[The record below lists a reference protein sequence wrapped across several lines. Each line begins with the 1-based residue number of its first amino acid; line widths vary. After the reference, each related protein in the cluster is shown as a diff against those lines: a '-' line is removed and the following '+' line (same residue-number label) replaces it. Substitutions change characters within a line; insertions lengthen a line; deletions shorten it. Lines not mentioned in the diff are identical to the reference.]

1 MHIPASL
8 QQKAGQFLA
17 NNASGL
23 LTAGGVVGVG
33 VTAVLTGRASFKAAE
48 IIREKNAMNMYH
60 ARVAAEAEEDDL
72 ILIPDLTKR
81 QMAMMVWPQYIPP
94 VIVGTAT
101 IASIVMANRVSAKRA
116 AALAVAYGISETRL
130 QEYKTKVQEKFGITK
145 ERGVRDDIAQERVTN
160 NPPTKEVIVVGNG
173 DVLCFDSI
181 SGRYFHG
188 SVEVIKSAENKI
200 NAELFQ
206 NQYVSLSDFYDL
218 IGLPPTAFSEEVGWN
233 TQSMEPFQISF
244 STTTT
249 PDNRPC
255 LVLDYSSVP
264 KPDYARLY

>member
-1 MHIPASL
+1 MHLPASL
-8 QQKAGQFLA
+8 QQKAGQFFA
-17 NNASGL
+17 SNASGL

-60 ARVAAEAEEDDL
+60 ARVAAEAEDDDL
-72 ILIPDLTKR
+72 ILIPDLSKWE
-81 QMAMMVWPQYIPP
+81 MAKMVWPQYIPP

-116 AALAVAYGISETRL
+116 AALAVAYGISETRM
-130 QEYKTKVQEKFGITK
+130 QEYKAKVQEKFGINK
-145 ERGVRDDIAQERVTN
+145 ERGVRDEIAQDQVTN

-173 DVLCFDSI
+173 DVLCLDTI

-188 SVEVIKSAENKI
+188 SVEAIKSAENKI
-200 NAELFQ
+200 NAELF
-206 NQYVSLSDFYDL
+206 NHQYVSLSEFYDL
-218 IGLPPTAFSEEVGWN
+218 VGLSPTAFIQVVGWN
-233 TQSMEPFQISF
+233 TQAMEPFHISF

-255 LVLDYSSVP
+255 LVLDYSSIP
-264 KPDYARLY
+264 IPDYAKLY